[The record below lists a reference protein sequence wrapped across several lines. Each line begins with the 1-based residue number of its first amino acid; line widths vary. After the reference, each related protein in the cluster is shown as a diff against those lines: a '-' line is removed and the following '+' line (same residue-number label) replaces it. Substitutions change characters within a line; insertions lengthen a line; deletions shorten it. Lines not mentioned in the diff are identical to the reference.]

1 MSVTV
6 ITSAHSCGTTVS
18 SLALTLSAPNVSLLV
33 EADCSQGSI
42 RHGFQQGRWGPEI
55 GLWHLAEA
63 QLQDQLAEAFE
74 THLRAMDSEG
84 NRWILPGLTD
94 PLQAATLAG
103 TWEPL
108 AGLLQVM
115 DQGAGYDVFVD
126 AGRLVAEP
134 GRVHPTLYPAALLHR
149 ADMVLLVVRN
159 TLTSVAQTVPV
170 AAALREELDRSGTG
184 ADALRIVMIAEES
197 RSHGMRSDA
206 IARRL
211 QAPVVAM
218 LPWDPATAQLFTHGS
233 ERPVKLAK
241 APLAKQARTAC
252 EQLAVDVRTRRLRL
266 QMPPAAV
273 SSPVVAGVLQRLA
286 ASRQQVPQL
295 GQEVPRG

>member
-18 SLALTLSAPNVSLLV
+18 SLALALSCPKVSLLV
-33 EADCSQGSI
+33 EADCAQGSV

-63 QLQDQLAEAFE
+63 QLHQQLAEAFE
-74 THLRAMDSEG
+74 AHMRPMDAEN

-94 PLQAATLAG
+94 PAQAPALAPV
-103 TWEPL
+103 WEPL
-108 AGLLQVM
+108 ASLLQAM

-126 AGRLVAEP
+126 AGRVSLEP
-134 GRVHPTLYPAALLHR
+134 GQLHTSLYPSRLLHR
-149 ADMVLLVVRN
+149 ADLVLLVVRN
-159 TLTSVAQTVPV
+159 SVTSVAQTVPV

-184 ADALRIVMIAEES
+184 ADALRVLMIAEQG
-197 RSHGMRSDA
+197 RAQGMPSDA

-218 LPWDPATAQLFTHGS
+218 LPWDPDTATYFTHGS
-233 ERPVKLAK
+233 ERPPKLAK
-241 APLAKQARTAC
+241 SPLLKQARTAC
-252 EQLAVDVRTRRLRL
+252 SQLEVETRTRRLRL

-286 ASRQQVPQL
+286 ASRQQAPMP
-295 GQEVPRG
+295 GAEAPRG